1 MIAVINNTIKKKK
14 KPPHSNQILSSIIEL
29 LISANRVHRNLEKK
43 KPKIS
48 SLSRQI
54 EKRRNSREILKKKL
68 VEL

>member
-1 MIAVINNTIKKKK
+1 MIAVINNTRKKKK

>member
-1 MIAVINNTIKKKK
+1 MIAVINNTRKKKT
-14 KPPHSNQILSSIIEL
+14 PHSNQILSSIIEL
-29 LISANRVHRNLEKK
+29 LISANRLHRNLEKK